1 MAIKKYSKE
10 EVEKMEDKTD
20 YERVENMTEEE
31 IRKNAESDPDVPL
44 QSEEDLERF
53 KPAKKRGE
61 GNENNKS

>member
-1 MAIKKYSKE
+1 MTIKKYSKE

-31 IRKNAESDPDVPL
+31 IRKNAKSDPDVPL
-44 QSEEDLERF
+44 QSEEDLEGF
-53 KPAKKRGE
+53 KPAKKRGK

>member
-1 MAIKKYSKE
+1 MTIKKYSKE

-44 QSEEDLERF
+44 QSEEDLEEF